1 MTHDGQGAQ
10 ALHGILN
17 LLILSW
23 EKLPQADF
31 YVHLH
36 LKNQKKLSDS

>member
-1 MTHDGQGAQ
+1 MTHDGQGAR
-10 ALHGILN
+10 ALRGILN

-31 YVHLH
+31 NMHLY
-36 LKNQKKLSDS
+36 LQNQKLSDS